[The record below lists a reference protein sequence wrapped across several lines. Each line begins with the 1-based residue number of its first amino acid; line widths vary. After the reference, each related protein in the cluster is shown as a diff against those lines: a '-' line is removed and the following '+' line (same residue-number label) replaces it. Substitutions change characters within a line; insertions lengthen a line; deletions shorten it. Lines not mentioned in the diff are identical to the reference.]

1 MLGAPEPCF
10 RPRCSGSQGFG
21 SAQQSCRAP
30 ALVRAGAWGVVTG
43 PWASR
48 QPPRQPHP
56 CCALSLQCLRVAS
69 QRTKRTGLDLSP
81 ACPRPAQGPSLLPTP
96 GPGSPTIWPFQ
107 DCGHECPSMPVLK
120 SRALNGPPFLSSAP
134 SPTGPLMPRAGVS
147 DLSGGPRARESP
159 AEDTGTGALGHAG
172 SGSGMGWVG
181 SGPRDLLAQACG
193 RLQRETRAA
202 WPSRPPGGLRPAGS
216 RLIAGSGLCCGLAL
230 APAAGSPVTS
240 PVVLLLVPSAPSRPH
255 PSLL

>member
-56 CCALSLQCLRVAS
+56 CCALSLQCLCVAS

-81 ACPRPAQGPSLLPTP
+81 ACPCPAQGPSLLPTP
-96 GPGSPTIWPFQ
+96 GPGSPTLWPFQ